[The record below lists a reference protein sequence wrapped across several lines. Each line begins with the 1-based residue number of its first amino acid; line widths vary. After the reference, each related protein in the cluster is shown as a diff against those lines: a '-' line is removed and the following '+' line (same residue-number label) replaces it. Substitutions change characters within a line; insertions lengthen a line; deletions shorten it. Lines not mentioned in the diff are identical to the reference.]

1 MIRVKDR
8 QITSVEP
15 IVWLPAEDGVTYEG
29 GMALNMG
36 LAAAKCGAAERPTH
50 LCVGPATGKGVP
62 AIPVLATT
70 RFEADYDAKPAVGAV
85 VTLGA
90 DANTVTATTGGAFT
104 VVTVDEEAQTATGYF
119 K

>member
-1 MIRVKDR
+1 MFKVKDR

-15 IVWLPAEDGVTYEG
+15 FEYLPVTEGEEYALGEALTLGEGATKCAANAKPGYICMGPSDGTV
-29 GMALNMG
+29 
-36 LAAAKCGAAERPTH
+36 
-50 LCVGPATGKGVP
+50 VP

-70 RFEADYDAKPAVGAV
+70 RFEVPYDAKPAVGAA

-90 DANTVTATTGGAFT
+90 DALTVTATTGGAFT
-104 VVTVDEEAQTATGYF
+104 VTAVDEAAGTVTGYF

>member
-15 IVWLPAEDGVTYEG
+15 IVYLPAADGVEYTG
-29 GMALNMG
+29 GMALTMG
-36 LAAAKCGAAERPTH
+36 ATAAKCAAGERPTH

-70 RFEADYDAKPAVGAV
+70 RFEADYDAKPAVGADV
-85 VTLGA
+85 QLNAAA
-90 DANTVTATTGGAFT
+90 DGVTATTGGAFT
-104 VVTVDEEAQTATGYF
+104 VATVDEDAQVCTGYF

>member
-15 IVWLPAEDGVTYEG
+15 IVWLPVTEGEVYEG
-29 GMALNMG
+29 GEALTMG
-36 LAAAKCGAAERPTH
+36 ATATKCAASERPTH

-70 RFEADYDAKPAVGAV
+70 RFEADYDAVPAVGEA

-90 DANTVTATTGGAFT
+90 DATTVTATAGGAFT
-104 VVTVDEEAQTATGYF
+104 VATVDEDAAVCTGYF
-119 K
+119 L

>member
-15 IVWLPAEDGVTYEG
+15 IVFLPAAEGVEYEG

-36 LAAAKCGAAERPTH
+36 ATAAKCGEAERPTH

-62 AIPVLATT
+62 AIPVLGTT
-70 RFEADYDAKPAVGAV
+70 RFEADYAAAPAVGAAV
-85 VTLGA
+85 KLGA
-90 DANTVTATTGGAFT
+90 DAKTVTAATGGAFT
-104 VVTVDEEAQTATGYF
+104 VVSVDEDAAVCTGYF